1 MGTSA
6 EGMRIEAKYFP
17 QTLDRNFSKIVAPPN
32 DKNYNYVVHLKAQ
45 SLPKIMV
52 LTSLKSANKRQ
63 RNACSNYVPLQ
74 RTELRPRSVTDK

>member
-1 MGTSA
+1 MGASA

-17 QTLDRNFSKIVAPPN
+17 QTLIAAPPN

-74 RTELRPRSVTDK
+74 RTVVWPRSMTD